1 MIAVTTCNLNNSAVI
16 RNDILV
22 TLDSIKKHCPS
33 ADVLVV
39 DDGSPIKY
47 QEYASNLCKQRGF
60 RFVGIWNNGG
70 ISYAKNL
77 CLSEFVEFYKC
88 EYCFL
93 LDDDIKIISDD
104 FELTYI
110 GAMKRT
116 GVGILSWNDPV
127 YTGAIPQPHGELVAS
142 NHTCGCCV
150 VVSRE
155 CVQNTGFY
163 TVMPGKWG
171 GEHTEYYKRAA
182 AKFAMPGAYL
192 DIPNS
197 KELLI
202 LASTAS
208 VFTHEEKLASNKLNQ
223 IFLGADL

>member
-1 MIAVTTCNLNNSAVI
+1 MIAVTTCNLHNSKI
-16 RNDILV
+16 IQNDIVV
-22 TLDSIKKHCPS
+22 TLDSIKKHCS
-33 ADVLVV
+33 SDVLVV
-39 DDGSPIKY
+39 DDGSPISY
-47 QEYASNLCKQRGF
+47 QEYVRELCKDRGF

-77 CLSEFVEFYKC
+77 CLSEFVEFYKS

-93 LDDDIKIISDD
+93 LDDDIKVISDE
-104 FELTYI
+104 FESTYI
-110 GAMKRT
+110 SAMKKAN
-116 GVGILSWNDPV
+116 VGILSWNDPA
-127 YTGAIPQPHGELVAS
+127 YTGAIPEPYGELVAS

-150 VVSRE
+150 VVSLE
-155 CVQNTGFY
+155 CAQNTGFY

-171 GEHTEYYKRAA
+171 GEHTEYYQRAA
-182 AKFAMPGAYL
+182 AKFAKSGVYL

-223 IFLGADL
+223 IFLGANL